1 MQYSL
6 WGNKTD
12 LSLLVDA
19 SKIDPAALASPSS
32 SAGGIDIRS
41 CREYE
46 RFCIFNFSYY
56 LSGTPFLIVD
66 EFERVWNL
74 LKVPNTKSGKRRLD
88 IILDNSGERGYT

>member
-32 SAGGIDIRS
+32 SAGGIYIRNNMNMN
-41 CREYE
+41 Y
-46 RFCIFNFSYY
+46 RFVFHKFS
-56 LSGTPFLIVD
+56 LITSQG
-66 EFERVWNL
+66 RH
-74 LKVPNTKSGKRRLD
+74 S
-88 IILDNSGERGYT
+88 